1 MCTAMRIK
9 KIEIAVKTTIFVNL
23 KNLISKVKVT
33 AIFVFERLKLI
44 SQQALMTSLVQF
56 LCS

>member
-1 MCTAMRIK
+1 MRIK

-33 AIFVFERLKLI
+33 TIFEFERLKLI